1 MKYSVTLGY
10 EVEVEANTREEA
22 MDAAVLAFSEDTHP
36 DVYIAF
42 IEQLENE

>member
-10 EVEVEANTREEA
+10 EVEVEADSREEA
-22 MDAAVLAFSEDTHP
+22 MDAAVLAFSEDTYP
-36 DVYIAF
+36 DMYIAF

>member
-10 EVEVEANTREEA
+10 EVEVEADTREGA

>member
-10 EVEVEANTREEA
+10 EVEVEADSREEA

-36 DVYIAF
+36 DVHIAF
-42 IEQLENE
+42 IEPLENE